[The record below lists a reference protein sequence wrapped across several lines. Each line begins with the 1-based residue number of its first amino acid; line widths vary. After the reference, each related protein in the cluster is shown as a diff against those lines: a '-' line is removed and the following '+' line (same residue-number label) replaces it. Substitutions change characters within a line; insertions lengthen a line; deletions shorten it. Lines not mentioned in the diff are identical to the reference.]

1 MNKQQTNQLIR
12 DMIELSGEYASIPS
26 LNCRKVSSLLQIAAN
41 RLNELRESEEKYV
54 HALKRVVYCDK
65 CMEMAR
71 EALK

>member
-1 MNKQQTNQLIR
+1 MNKEQTNQLIR
-12 DMIELSGEYASIPS
+12 DMIELSGDYGSIPS
-26 LNCRKVSSLLQIAAN
+26 INCHKVSRILQVAAN
-41 RLNELRESEEKYV
+41 RLNELRESEEKYA

>member
-1 MNKQQTNQLIR
+1 
-12 DMIELSGEYASIPS
+12 MIELSGDYGSIPS
-26 LNCRKVSSLLQIAAN
+26 INCHKVSRILQVAAN
-41 RLNELRESEEKYV
+41 RLNELRESEEKYA